1 MEKHKCI
8 KCNKEATV
16 IEHGKYLCSQH
27 GREYVFSRTYKTTD
41 RKAESRRQN
50 NETNLSNYKLLG
62 WLKSVDHKKDGR
74 AKQFFLTKKGKA
86 MLRMFEALINT

>member
-27 GREYVFSRTYKTTD
+27 GREYVFSNAYKTTD
-41 RKAESRRQN
+41 EKTTERKMN
-50 NETNLSNYKLLG
+50 NDKIF
-62 WLKSVDHKKDGR
+62 R
-74 AKQFFLTKKGKA
+74 
-86 MLRMFEALINT
+86 